1 VFLGLYFLAALAVS
15 FYRQPAKSVT

>member
-15 FYRQPAKSVT
+15 FYRQPAKTVT